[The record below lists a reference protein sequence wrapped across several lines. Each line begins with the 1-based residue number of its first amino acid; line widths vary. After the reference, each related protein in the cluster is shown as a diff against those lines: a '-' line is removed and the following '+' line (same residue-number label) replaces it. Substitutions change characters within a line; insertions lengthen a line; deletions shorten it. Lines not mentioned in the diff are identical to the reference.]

1 MPPIARGDL
10 SRDRSLGFSVFL
22 ILDGVF
28 LQQLA
33 ISPREIIDVLRDGAI
48 VFGAS
53 SMGAIRAAECW
64 PAGMRGVGSIYRLY
78 RRGALTSDD
87 EVAVTF
93 SPRPPYPA
101 ATISLVNVRY
111 AAMRAC
117 RAGILTRHETGR
129 VIKAACE
136 QHFTDREWPSILQS
150 AGICDDD
157 DRRLKTLQ
165 SYDLKALDGVRAVKT
180 LQRWNGRA
188 NESRRSAR
196 VLLSGPSEVRP
207 REPVDCGVGRRAASL
222 EGRIIWRWFVA
233 TGRYRLYMSGLDVG
247 VPQHRRL
254 LNMHSQAND
263 GNQADLALEA
273 AACVEPTAGV
283 NARLKIYK
291 KAVAVALGRG
301 RSSSRLLAA
310 LLAQE
315 RVFGPALWAEICA
328 LGDAEAVLVRFTAL
342 QRAIERARVCS
353 LVPEARD
360 YYVARAEIANHH
372 GFRTWLELQDALGVD
387 PDVLS
392 IVELAGEELALAKRV
407 RCELFGSKARHA
419 AQLPTHRA
427 RE

>member
-10 SRDRSLGFSVFL
+10 SRDRSLGFRVFL

-78 RRGALTSDD
+78 RRGALASDD

-111 AAMRAC
+111 AAVRAC
-117 RAGILTRHETGR
+117 RTGILSRNETDR

-136 QHFTDREWPSILQS
+136 QHFTDREWPSILKS
-150 AGICDDD
+150 AGISDSD
-157 DRRLKTLQ
+157 DRRLKILQ
-165 SYDLKALDGVRAVKT
+165 RYDLKALDGVRAVKT
-180 LQRWNGRA
+180 LQRWHGRA

-196 VLLSGPSEVRP
+196 VLLSGPYEVRL
-207 REPVDCGVGRRAASL
+207 REPVDCGVGKRAASL
-222 EGRIIWRWFVA
+222 EERIIWRWFVA
-233 TGRYRLYMSGLDVG
+233 TGRYRRYVSGLDPG
-247 VPQHRRL
+247 VSQHRRL
-254 LNMHSQAND
+254 LNMQSQTNHGA
-263 GNQADLALEA
+263 QVDLALEA
-273 AACVEPTAGV
+273 AACVEPTREV

-291 KAVAVALGRG
+291 KAVAAALARG

-310 LLAQE
+310 LLAQK
-315 RVFGPALWAEICA
+315 RVFGPALWAEMCA
-328 LGDAEAVLVRFTAL
+328 LGDAEAVLFRFTAL
-342 QRAIERARVCS
+342 QRAIEQARVCWF
-353 LVPEARD
+353 VPEARD
-360 YYVARAEIANHH
+360 YYVARMEIANNH
-372 GFRTWLELQDALGVD
+372 GFRTWLELQDALGAD
-387 PDVLS
+387 PDVLG
-392 IVELAGEELALAKRV
+392 IVEQAGEELALAKRV
-407 RCELFGSKARHA
+407 RYELFEGKARHA
-419 AQLPTHRA
+419 AQLPTHRG